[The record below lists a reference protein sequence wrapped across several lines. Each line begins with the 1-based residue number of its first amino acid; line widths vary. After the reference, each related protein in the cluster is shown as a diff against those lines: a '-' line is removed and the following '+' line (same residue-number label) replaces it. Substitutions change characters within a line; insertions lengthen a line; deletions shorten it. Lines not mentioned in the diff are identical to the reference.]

1 VRKIIGICLISTII
15 ISVTQAQIND
25 EMTERPD
32 NQIGFVFTMAE
43 SGSGLGGFIAWPLF
57 GGFHLGFNLDAYF
70 LRDSKQID
78 TYYYYTGTP
87 YSINKEN
94 NVYLFDAMIT
104 LKKRFFADDLDESF
118 RPFLSAGV
126 GPYYGMNFPEYD
138 TTPEGEP
145 NYDQYRFTV
154 GGFVGAGVDISV
166 NEKMFVGVRGQ
177 YRIIPFTQDLG
188 ERANHSMFELRFE
201 IGRRY

>member
-1 VRKIIGICLISTII
+1 MIPVL
-15 ISVTQAQIND
+15 QAQ
-25 EMTERPD
+25 MTEDVEIRPD

-57 GGFHLGFNLDAYF
+57 AGFHFGFNLDAYF

-78 TYYYYTGTP
+78 TYYYATGTP
-87 YSINKEN
+87 YSINKQN
-94 NVYLFDAMIT
+94 NVYLFDAMVT

-118 RPFLSAGV
+118 RSFLSGGI
-126 GPYYGMNFPEYD
+126 GPYYGMNFPEFEQ
-138 TTPEGEP
+138 TPEGEP
-145 NYDQYRFTV
+145 TFDQYRFTV
-154 GGFVGAGVDISV
+154 GGFAGAGVDITV
-166 NEKMFVGVRGQ
+166 NEKMFVGVRAQ
-177 YRIIPFTQDLG
+177 YRVIPFSKDLG